1 MSEYVMLNGISYA
14 YPGSSV
20 PVFEDLSVS
29 FTSGWTVVAGANG
42 AGKSTLARIISGF
55 IVPDHG
61 TVSASGDVL
70 FCPQV
75 FAGLDSED
83 YCYIYDGSSD
93 TGRLRSLLGLTDDM
107 IAEPDHLSGGEKK
120 RLQILAA
127 VSRHPSVL
135 ILDEPTNHL
144 DRESAGMVSEVLSA
158 FSGCGIMITHDRAA
172 AEMLS
177 SRTLFLERMMEM
189 PARIYDVPLPLAAA
203 VDEIERRKRDG
214 RSAYERL
221 SSEIASLSALF
232 SNLSEQS
239 AAKRKK
245 LSKSGLDIHDHS
257 GKAAVDGARLTGKDR
272 SLDDQRRRVDSQA
285 RHKREMI
292 EQMEKPL
299 MRKTGIDLDAGG
311 YIPSLSFPAAVL
323 DAGGYSL
330 HVPSLSIPPGEHI
343 GITGCNGS
351 GKTLLVRALVS
362 KFISEG
368 KGSHIIYIPQEYDR
382 GQADAIISR
391 FSSLSDCDRGRVV
404 SDIYRMGSDPSFL
417 LSADISPSPG
427 ELKKL
432 DFILSRYDGRNI
444 IVMDEPTNHL
454 DIVSAGIFEK
464 MLAKEDTSFSLLLV
478 SHDEMFIRRTCSIR
492 WAVVREGSSGKVLAA
507 SSIQ

>member
-1 MSEYVMLNGISYA
+1 MKRKIRMGMLGGG
-14 YPGSSV
+14 PGSFIG
-20 PVFEDLSVS
+20 PVHRI
-29 FTSGWTVVAGANG
+29 AANLDG
-42 AGKSTLARIISGF
+42 LIELVCGCFSSNREKSEA
-55 IVPDHG
+55 
-61 TVSASGDVL
+61 
-70 FCPQV
+70 
-75 FAGLDSED
+75 
-83 YCYIYDGSSD
+83 
-93 TGRLRSLLGLTDDM
+93 TGRGLCLPPERIYASYEEM
-107 IAEPDHLSGGEKK
+107 IE
-120 RLQILAA
+120 
-127 VSRHPSVL
+127 
-135 ILDEPTNHL
+135 
-144 DRESAGMVSEVLSA
+144 RESALPESERMDFLSIVTPNHLHFA
-158 FSGCGIMITHDRAA
+158 PAAMAMRHGFHVALDKPMTFSLEEALERAKAA

-189 PARIYDVPLPLAAA
+189 PARIYDVPLPLAAS

-221 SSEIASLSALF
+221 SSEIASLSALS

-382 GQADAIISR
+382 GQADAIISK

-478 SHDEMFIRRTCSIR
+478 SHDEMFISRTCSIR